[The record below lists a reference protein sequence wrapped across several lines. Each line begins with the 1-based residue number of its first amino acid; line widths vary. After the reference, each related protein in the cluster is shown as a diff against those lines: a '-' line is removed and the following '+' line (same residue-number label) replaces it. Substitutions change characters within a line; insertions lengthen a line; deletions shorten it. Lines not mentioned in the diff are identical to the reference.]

1 MSEAV
6 VDLGNMLERAVDEA
20 LQAMLP
26 PDILND
32 RKAMALVRK
41 QLAMKWITQSEAA
54 SFLNK
59 RGAIVQPP
67 DPGDLYLARSLR
79 IMECRVKNRAL
90 RKKAQSL
97 EDTISFTTGTMM
109 GMAMA
114 YEKGELPT
122 RGDELYQR
130 VTEVRDILKRAFD
143 NITRDRTA

>member
-1 MSEAV
+1 

-59 RGAIVQPP
+59 RGALVQPP
-67 DPGDLYLARSLR
+67 DPGDFYLARNLR
-79 IMECRVKNRAL
+79 IMECRVKQEMDRSYGDPYEGSVGRAMNRFSSNRIEMTFDAG
-90 RKKAQSL
+90 
-97 EDTISFTTGTMM
+97 GTDF
-109 GMAMA
+109 GGLV
-114 YEKGELPT
+114 KG
-122 RGDELYQR
+122 GADY
-130 VTEVRDILKRAFD
+130 VDIVRAGG
-143 NITRDRTA
+143 